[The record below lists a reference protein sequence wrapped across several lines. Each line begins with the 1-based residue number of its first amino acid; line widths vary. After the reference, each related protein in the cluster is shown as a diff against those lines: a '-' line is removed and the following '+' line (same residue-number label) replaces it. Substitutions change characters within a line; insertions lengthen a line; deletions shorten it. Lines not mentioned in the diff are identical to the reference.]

1 MAGAAASLT
10 KVIQLDVD
18 ENVISIKDVV
28 GECLGL
34 VKKDVLDLRILGWS
48 DDGWTSFELV
58 VGSNITRERLE
69 EEFEGCFAVKNVYL
83 NGVIVDGCLEDDS
96 TASPDLS
103 ECDDDEAETGSGSS
117 TSMEEQSSEEEDEED
132 DDSSDS
138 SDDDS
143 SDSSSTTSSS
153 SSSSA
158 SDAEQLYTTFPVL
171 DRTPNPYSAS
181 LHPLLTDLIRSGRLI
196 IGDTSTGNVAE
207 AEGYGPAD
215 DGKSVLI
222 YGTF

>member
-1 MAGAAASLT
+1 MASVAASLT

-48 DDGWTSFELV
+48 DDGWTSFELI

-83 NGVIVDGCLEDDS
+83 NGVVVDGCLEDDS

-103 ECDDDEAETGSGSS
+103 ECDDDDTETGSS
-117 TSMEEQSSEEEDEED
+117 TSVEEQSDDED
-132 DDSSDS
+132 DDSSDD
-138 SDDDS
+138 SD
-143 SDSSSTTSSS
+143 DSSSTTSSS

-158 SDAEQLYTTFPVL
+158 TEADEDDAEKIYTTFPQL
-171 DRTPNPYSAS
+171 DRTPNPYSSS

>member
-28 GECLGL
+28 SECLGL

-58 VGSNITRERLE
+58 VGSNITRGRLE

-83 NGVIVDGCLEDDS
+83 NGVVVDGCLEDDS

-103 ECDDDEAETGSGSS
+103 ECDDDDTESGSS
-117 TSMEEQSSEEEDEED
+117 TSVEEHSDDED
-132 DDSSDS
+132 DEDDRSSDGS
-138 SDDDS
+138 SDDSD
-143 SDSSSTTSSS
+143 DSSSTTSSS

-158 SDAEQLYTTFPVL
+158 SDAEKIYTTFPQM
-171 DRTPNPYSAS
+171 DRTPNPYSSS

>member
-83 NGVIVDGCLEDDS
+83 NGVVVDGCLEDDS

-103 ECDDDEAETGSGSS
+103 DDGDTETGSS
-117 TSMEEQSSEEEDEED
+117 TSLEEH
-132 DDSSDS
+132 SD
-138 SDDDS
+138 DDDS
-143 SDSSSTTSSS
+143 SDSSSDSSSITSSS
-153 SSSSA
+153 SSSSSSSSA
-158 SDAEQLYTTFPVL
+158 TEADEDDAEKIYTTFPQM
-171 DRTPNPYSAS
+171 DRTPNPFSAS

>member
-1 MAGAAASLT
+1 MAGSAASLT

-28 GECLGL
+28 VECLGL
-34 VKKDVLDLRILGWS
+34 AKKDVLDLRILGWS

-58 VGSNITRERLE
+58 VASKITRERLE

-83 NGVIVDGCLEDDS
+83 NGAVVDGCLEDDS

-103 ECDDDEAETGSGSS
+103 DDEDNEDETETGASSVTAEEKDDD
-117 TSMEEQSSEEEDEED
+117 
-132 DDSSDS
+132 
-138 SDDDS
+138 
-143 SDSSSTTSSS
+143 DSSSTTSSS
-153 SSSSA
+153 SSSS
-158 SDAEQLYTTFPVL
+158 SDSTTSADTVEDIYTTFLVL
-171 DRTPNPYSAS
+171 DRTGNPFSAS
-181 LHPLLTDLIRSGRLI
+181 LHPLLTDLIRSGRII

-215 DGKSVLI
+215 DGKAVII

>member
-1 MAGAAASLT
+1 MASVAASLT

-58 VGSNITRERLE
+58 VGSNITRGRLE

-83 NGVIVDGCLEDDS
+83 NGVVVDGCLEDDS

-103 ECDDDEAETGSGSS
+103 ECDDETESGSS
-117 TSMEEQSSEEEDEED
+117 TSLEEHSDDEDDEDDED

-143 SDSSSTTSSS
+143 DDSSSTTSSS
-153 SSSSA
+153 SSL
-158 SDAEQLYTTFPVL
+158 SDAEKIYTTFPQM
-171 DRTPNPYSAS
+171 DRTPNPYSSS

-215 DGKSVLI
+215 EGKSVLI

>member
-58 VGSNITRERLE
+58 VGGNITRERLE

-83 NGVIVDGCLEDDS
+83 NGVVVDGCLEDDS

-103 ECDDDEAETGSGSS
+103 ECDEDETESGSS
-117 TSMEEQSSEEEDEED
+117 TSLEEQSEGDDED

-143 SDSSSTTSSS
+143 STSSSS

-215 DGKSVLI
+215 DGKAVLI

>member
-1 MAGAAASLT
+1 MALAST

-58 VGSNITRERLE
+58 VNSNITRERLE

-83 NGVIVDGCLEDDS
+83 NGTVLDTCLEDDS

-103 ECDDDEAETGSGSS
+103 DEDEDDDETTSSSS
-117 TSMEEQSSEEEDEED
+117 TSLEEQ
-132 DDSSDS
+132 SSDS
-138 SDDDS
+138 SDD
-143 SDSSSTTSSS
+143 SDDDSSTTSSS
-153 SSSSA
+153 SSSSSSEEEDEA
-158 SDAEQLYTTFPVL
+158 DKVYTTFPMM
-171 DRTPNPYSAS
+171 DRTTNPYSAS
-181 LHPLLTDLIRSGRLI
+181 LHPLLTDLIRSSRLM
-196 IGDTSTGNVAE
+196 IGNTSTGNVVE

-215 DGKSVLI
+215 GGNSVLI

>member
-1 MAGAAASLT
+1 
-10 KVIQLDVD
+10 
-18 ENVISIKDVV
+18 
-28 GECLGL
+28 
-34 VKKDVLDLRILGWS
+34 
-48 DDGWTSFELV
+48 
-58 VGSNITRERLE
+58 LE

-83 NGVIVDGCLEDDS
+83 NGVVVDGCLEDDS

-103 ECDDDEAETGSGSS
+103 ECDDDETESGSS
-117 TSMEEQSSEEEDEED
+117 ISLEEESDED

-138 SDDDS
+138 SEDDS
-143 SDSSSTTSSS
+143 SDSSSITSSS
-153 SSSSA
+153 SSSESDEDD
-158 SDAEQLYTTFPVL
+158 DAEKIYTTFPQL
-171 DRTPNPYSAS
+171 DRTSNPFSAS

-215 DGKSVLI
+215 EGKSVLI

>member
-1 MAGAAASLT
+1 MASVAASLT

-83 NGVIVDGCLEDDS
+83 NGVVVDGCLEDDS

-103 ECDDDEAETGSGSS
+103 ECDVDETESGSS
-117 TSMEEQSSEEEDEED
+117 TSLEEQSDEDDGD

-138 SDDDS
+138 SDNDS

-158 SDAEQLYTTFPVL
+158 SDAEKIYTTFPQM
-171 DRTPNPYSAS
+171 DRTSNPFSAS

-215 DGKSVLI
+215 EGKSVLI

>member
-1 MAGAAASLT
+1 MASVAASLT

-83 NGVIVDGCLEDDS
+83 NGVVVDGCLEDDS

-103 ECDDDEAETGSGSS
+103 ECDDDDETESGSS
-117 TSMEEQSSEEEDEED
+117 ISMEEQSDD
-132 DDSSDS
+132 DDSSDD
-138 SDDDS
+138 SD
-143 SDSSSTTSSS
+143 DSSSTTSSS
-153 SSSSA
+153 SSSSSSSSA
-158 SDAEQLYTTFPVL
+158 TESEDDAEKIYTTFPQM
-171 DRTPNPYSAS
+171 DRTSNPFSAS

-215 DGKSVLI
+215 EGKSVLI

>member
-1 MAGAAASLT
+1 MASVAASLT

-83 NGVIVDGCLEDDS
+83 NGVVVDGCLEDDS

-103 ECDDDEAETGSGSS
+103 ECDDDETESGSS
-117 TSMEEQSSEEEDEED
+117 TSLEEQSEGDDED

-143 SDSSSTTSSS
+143 STLSSS

-158 SDAEQLYTTFPVL
+158 SDAEKIYTTFPVL
-171 DRTPNPYSAS
+171 DRTPNP
-181 LHPLLTDLIRSGRLI
+181 
-196 IGDTSTGNVAE
+196 
-207 AEGYGPAD
+207 
-215 DGKSVLI
+215 
-222 YGTF
+222 

>member
-1 MAGAAASLT
+1 MASVAASLT

-83 NGVIVDGCLEDDS
+83 NGVVVDGCLEDDS

-103 ECDDDEAETGSGSS
+103 ECDDDDTELGSS
-117 TSMEEQSSEEEDEED
+117 ISVEEHSDDED

-143 SDSSSTTSSS
+143 DDSSSTTSSS

-158 SDAEQLYTTFPVL
+158 SDAEKIYTTFPQM
-171 DRTPNPYSAS
+171 DRTSNPFSAS

-215 DGKSVLI
+215 EGKSVLI

>member
-1 MAGAAASLT
+1 MASVAASLT

-83 NGVIVDGCLEDDS
+83 NGVVVDGCLEDDS

-103 ECDDDEAETGSGSS
+103 ECDDDETESGSS
-117 TSMEEQSSEEEDEED
+117 ISLEEESDED

-138 SDDDS
+138 SEDDS
-143 SDSSSTTSSS
+143 SDSSSITSSS
-153 SSSSA
+153 SSSESDEDD
-158 SDAEQLYTTFPVL
+158 DAEKIYTTFPQL
-171 DRTPNPYSAS
+171 DRTSKPFSAS

>member
-1 MAGAAASLT
+1 MASVAASLT

-83 NGVIVDGCLEDDS
+83 NGVVVDGCLEDDS

-103 ECDDDEAETGSGSS
+103 ECDDDDDTELGSS
-117 TSMEEQSSEEEDEED
+117 TSAEEHRDED

-143 SDSSSTTSSS
+143 SDSSSTTTSSS
-153 SSSSA
+153 SSESDEDD
-158 SDAEQLYTTFPVL
+158 DAEQLYTTFPVL
-171 DRTPNPYSAS
+171 DRTSNPYSAS

>member
-1 MAGAAASLT
+1 MASVAASLT

-83 NGVIVDGCLEDDS
+83 NGVVVDGCLEDDS

-103 ECDDDEAETGSGSS
+103 ECDDDETESGSS
-117 TSMEEQSSEEEDEED
+117 ISLEEESDED

-138 SDDDS
+138 SEDDS
-143 SDSSSTTSSS
+143 SDSSSITSSS
-153 SSSSA
+153 SSSESDEDD
-158 SDAEQLYTTFPVL
+158 DAEKIYTTFPQL
-171 DRTPNPYSAS
+171 DRTSNPFSAS

-215 DGKSVLI
+215 EGKSVLI

>member
-1 MAGAAASLT
+1 MASVAASLT

-103 ECDDDEAETGSGSS
+103 DDGDTESGSS
-117 TSMEEQSSEEEDEED
+117 ISMEEQSDDDD
-132 DDSSDS
+132 DDSSDD
-138 SDDDS
+138 SD
-143 SDSSSTTSSS
+143 DSSSTTSSS
-153 SSSSA
+153 SSSSSSSSA
-158 SDAEQLYTTFPVL
+158 TEADEDDAEKIYTTFPQM
-171 DRTPNPYSAS
+171 DRTSNPFSAS